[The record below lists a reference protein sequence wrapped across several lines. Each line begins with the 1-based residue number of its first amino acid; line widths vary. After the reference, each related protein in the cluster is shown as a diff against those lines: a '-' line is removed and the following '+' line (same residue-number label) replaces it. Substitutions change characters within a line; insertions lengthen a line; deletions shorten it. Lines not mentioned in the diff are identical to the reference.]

1 MSMPRTS
8 LKLTPKDIRFLDNFK
23 HDGAR
28 RSVRQLN
35 RANILLLL
43 HKKKVEKDIAEF
55 LGVERTTVWR
65 TKKRYLAKG
74 VRFALEEDP
83 RSGQP
88 KKYTMDHQTE
98 LVALACSTSPEGAGH
113 WTLELLT
120 RAMRNTVKGCKTINR
135 ETIRLMLKKTNV
147 SLG

>member
-1 MSMPRTS
+1 MPSIS
-8 LKLTPKDIRFLDNFK
+8 LKLTPKDIRFLDHFK
-23 HDGAR
+23 HDGAH

-43 HKKKVEKDIAEF
+43 HKKKAEKDIAEF

-65 TKKRYLAKG
+65 TKKRYLVKG

-98 LVALACSTSPEGAGH
+98 LVAIACSKAPEGAEH
-113 WTLELLT
+113 WTMELLKS
-120 RAMRNTVKGCKTINR
+120 AMRNTVKGCKTINR

>member
-1 MSMPRTS
+1 MPRVS
-8 LKLTPKDIRFLDNFK
+8 LKLNSKDIRFLHNFK

-43 HKKKVEKDIAEF
+43 HKKKAENDIAEF

-65 TKKRYLAKG
+65 TKKRYLTKG

-88 KKYTMDHQTE
+88 KKYTMNHQTE
-98 LVALACSTSPEGAGH
+98 LVAIACSRSPEGAEH
-113 WTLELLT
+113 WTLELLK
-120 RAMRNTVKGCKTINR
+120 RAMRDTVKGCTTINR